1 MNNPPAFY
9 EKRKNNMK
17 PVVPQKITEEE
28 RLEQENQVCKK
39 SFRNVGT
46 ITSYLDL

>member
-17 PVVPQKITEEE
+17 ATAQKISEEE
-28 RLEQENQVCKK
+28 RLEQENQV
-39 SFRNVGT
+39 
-46 ITSYLDL
+46 